1 MQPAAVAQAEA
12 PSEARPSRTHM
23 LHRCHALS
31 RPFSACRSR
40 AAALTLAS
48 HSPPPQVEQLRQR
61 LERSEAARNKLR
73 QAASAG
79 LAANAEL
86 QKELE
91 ACMLRQCRCVA
102 RSRLRCAQTL
112 RAALTSQS
120 AKRAKSEA
128 ERAAGL
134 KRLADA
140 EAQAS
145 AAASALAA
153 EVRGVARLAL
163 RPALR

>member
-48 HSPPPQVEQLRQR
+48 HSPLPQVEQLRQR

-91 ACMLRQCRCVA
+91 ARMLKA
-102 RSRLRCAQTL
+102 MPLRCALTPSL
-112 RAALTSQS
+112 CADASRRAHQPVCEARQVRGG
-120 AKRAKSEA
+120 ARRRAE
-128 ERAAGL
+128 AAGGRRGAGFRR
-134 KRLADA
+134 RLCA
-140 EAQAS
+140 
-145 AAASALAA
+145 
-153 EVRGVARLAL
+153 RG
-163 RPALR
+163 